1 MLLAI
6 LMMQSACNIHQ
17 RQTTRGRWCG
27 LTAQKTSGNA
37 LCQSDLEPGPQ
48 PNLIA
53 FCLCVCTEK
62 FPYIG
67 GVLGCCE
74 PSVRPGTGTG
84 GALTG
89 GLALEEDPDDVG
101 AGDSFKDLGAALYLT
116 GSTGLAFAAGPRT
129 GAGGGAGVSALGR
142 YVLVLLTDRLRVR
155 PTFL

>member
-1 MLLAI
+1 MIGLFLVVC
-6 LMMQSACNIHQ
+6 LCSAC
-17 RQTTRGRWCG
+17 C
-27 LTAQKTSGNA
+27 
-37 LCQSDLEPGPQ
+37 DLSLHGGGVFGGPGGS
-48 PNLIA
+48 
-53 FCLCVCTEK
+53 
-62 FPYIG
+62 G

-84 GALTG
+84 GAFTG

-101 AGDSFKDLGAALYLT
+101 AGDSFKDLGAALYFT

-155 PTFL
+155 PTFRCESVRKGGTLSLLSSRLSRYP